1 MIKLYFLTVIVA
13 NCFHF
18 YCPFTFSFRNPM
30 LSTLSF
36 KRVAIIGGGFGG
48 MAIANKLAEKKVKKI
63 DIYDP
68 CGPGQADGSSVAGG
82 LMYPLSTRG
91 RIVWKGEES
100 FLSAKNLMESVQARS
115 QTTFINET
123 FELIHPVLREADA
136 QIWKTSAI
144 MFPEWLAEVD
154 KTKYHNYVSQDILQL
169 YRIKDSMI
177 INSKL
182 YLKSLWKVVQESS
195 DASWIETKIDNLQEL
210 TEKYDIV
217 VIAAGAGTPFL
228 WPSDSKYELNIRYVC
243 GSNLVFENSNRLT
256 VSCVGNQ
263 YIVPQVENGQSVLV
277 GGATH
282 DHRKM
287 TSEMYW
293 NDEYSPSIEDCSKA
307 FLPKLL
313 AMNPE
318 LSKLKILD
326 IQSGTRLATLR
337 TDLGRAPIVGRHSFI
352 SNCWVL
358 SGFSS
363 RGLLYHSLMSEFL
376 LSALEK
382 DDDSDLPSCILPAS
396 HYKRPPSPV

>member
-1 MIKLYFLTVIVA
+1 
-13 NCFHF
+13 
-18 YCPFTFSFRNPM
+18 M
-30 LSTLSF
+30 LSPLSS
-36 KRVAIIGGGFGG
+36 KRVAIIGGGFAG
-48 MAIANKLAEKKVKKI
+48 MAIANRLAEKKVKKI

-68 CGPGQADGSSVAGG
+68 YGPGQADGSSVAGG

-100 FLSAKNLMESVQARS
+100 FRSAKTLMETVQARS

-123 FELIHPVLREADA
+123 FELIHPLLREADV

-144 MFPEWLAEVD
+144 MFPGWLEEVD
-154 KTKYHNYVSQDILQL
+154 KTKYQNYVSQDILQL

-182 YLKSLWKVVQESS
+182 YLRSLWKVVQESLE
-195 DASWIETKIDNLQEL
+195 ASWIEKKIDDLHEL
-210 TEKYDIV
+210 TEIYDIV

-228 WPSDSKYELNIRYVC
+228 WPSDAKHELNIRHVC
-243 GSNLVFENSNRLT
+243 GSNLVFENANRLT

-263 YIVPQVENGQSVLV
+263 YIVPQIQNGQPVLI

-282 DHRKM
+282 DHRKL

-293 NDEYSPSIEDCSKA
+293 NGEYSPTIEDCSKA

-313 AMNPE
+313 AMNSE
-318 LSKLKILD
+318 LSKLKIIE

-337 TDLGRAPIVGRHSFI
+337 TDLGRAPIVGRHPLL

-363 RGLLYHSLMSEFL
+363 RGLLYHSLMSEYL

-382 DDDSDLPSCILPAS
+382 DDDSDLPTCVLPAS
-396 HYKRPPSPV
+396 HYKRPPSPL